1 MTIFRLG
8 INALRQHQRI
18 TLVMALAAGIPLMLY
33 LVLGAYRTGLQSR
46 YAESYEDFLVV
57 QASGSLGEFFGSR
70 MPASVGADLRAA
82 ALSLVVPE
90 IHTVVGTTTENA
102 VLLRG
107 IPLDSY
113 SRVEEYKM
121 LSGRPL
127 ISGDQPRLAM
137 IGARLADERQLLPGD
152 VIPVRGRDFQ
162 VVGIFDVNTYASN
175 EVWIS
180 LEDAQALLG
189 WGTDVSVY
197 VIPNRE
203 AYQEGDT
210 LPGGISI
217 VRKGDS
223 GATLIAEWE
232 PFFMLLTHIT
242 GALGIAAAVALAS
255 ILWRLAWL
263 QRRELAILRSIG
275 FKKGS
280 LAGYLLVQGI
290 VITLVGFLLGALGAV
305 GLGKLSAIKTAGI
318 SIQAVFDSRVILTS
332 FIFAVLI
339 SLVGSSLPAWW
350 LNRLNL
356 SMLLRTE

>member
-8 INALRQHQRI
+8 IGALRQHRRI

-33 LVLGAYRTGLQSR
+33 FLLGAYRAGLQSR
-46 YAESYEDFLVV
+46 YAEHYEDFLVV
-57 QASGSLGEFFGSR
+57 QVSGSLGEFYGSR
-70 MPASVGADLRAA
+70 MPASVGDALREAN
-82 ALSLVVPE
+82 LSLVVPQ

-113 SRVEEYKM
+113 SRVEEFTM
-121 LSGRPL
+121 VSGRPL
-127 ISGDQPRLAM
+127 LIGDAPRLAM
-137 IGARLADERQLLPGD
+137 IGARLAEERQLLPGD

-162 VVGIFDVNTYASN
+162 VAGIFDADTYASN

-180 LEDAQALLG
+180 LEDAQVLLG

-203 AYQEGDT
+203 AYQEGDR

-223 GATLIAEWE
+223 GAALIAEWE
-232 PFFMLLTHIT
+232 PFFKLLTHIT
-242 GALGIAAAVALAS
+242 GALGMAAAVALAS

-275 FKKGS
+275 FNKGS
-280 LAGYLLVQGI
+280 LAGFLLVQGA

-305 GLGKLSAIKTAGI
+305 GLGQLSTIKTAGI

-339 SLVGSSLPAWW
+339 SLAGTSLPAWW
-350 LNRLNL
+350 LNRFNL
-356 SMLLRTE
+356 TMLLRSE